1 MKIIKRN
8 GTEVDYDGQ
17 RIMSAVKKANE
28 EAPTDGRMSEL
39 QIMVVEENVRNKLTK
54 SHHTATVEEI
64 QDIVIHEIMRQ
75 QAFRV
80 AQLYTEYRYKQML
93 VRKKSTTDDAILALI
108 EYENEE
114 IKQEN
119 SNKNPMIVS
128 TQRDYIAGEVSKD
141 LTWRVLL
148 PPDIVKAHDEGI
160 LHFHDA
166 DYFLM
171 HIHNCCFINMEDM
184 LMNGTVI
191 SETKIDS
198 PNSFGTACNV
208 ATQIVAQVA
217 SSQFGGQTFSLA
229 HLVPFAEKSR
239 QKQYRKIKER
249 FDLVGIEYTEEQLR
263 YIVEEQI
270 KDEIKDGIQTIQ
282 YQLLT
287 LMTTNGQTP
296 FVSMYININDVPEGR
311 MKDDFILMITE
322 VFRQRIQGIKN
333 EKGVWVT
340 AAFPKIL
347 YVLDENNVKP
357 DSEYIDMTILAAKCT
372 AARMVPDYISAKIM
386 REYTDGDVY
395 GCMGCRSFLT
405 KDRFTKV
412 VGNIANAGNFDKYE
426 NHYWGRFNQ
435 GVVTINLVDVAL
447 SSHKDMD
454 EFWKIFDERLE
465 LCHRALRCRHERLL
479 GTPADVAPILWR
491 YGALARLKKGEVIDK
506 LLYNGYSTI
515 SLGYAGLYEMC
526 YYMTGKS
533 HTEPEGETF
542 AIQVMQHMNDMTEK
556 WKTMENI
563 DYSLYGTPL
572 ESTTY
577 RFAKCLHNRFGE
589 IEGVTDHNYITNSYH
604 EPKTWLNSL
613 MNKLKRKS
621 SEPVIAGCA

>member
-217 SSQFGGQTFSLA
+217 SSQYGL
-229 HLVPFAEKSR
+229 
-239 QKQYRKIKER
+239 
-249 FDLVGIEYTEEQLR
+249 
-263 YIVEEQI
+263 
-270 KDEIKDGIQTIQ
+270 TI
-282 YQLLT
+282 
-287 LMTTNGQTP
+287 P
-296 FVSMYININDVPEGR
+296 
-311 MKDDFILMITE
+311 
-322 VFRQRIQGIKN
+322 
-333 EKGVWVT
+333 
-340 AAFPKIL
+340 A
-347 YVLDENNVKP
+347 VL
-357 DSEYIDMTILAAKCT
+357 
-372 AARMVPDYISAKIM
+372 
-386 REYTDGDVY
+386 
-395 GCMGCRSFLT
+395 
-405 KDRFTKV
+405 
-412 VGNIANAGNFDKYE
+412 
-426 NHYWGRFNQ
+426 
-435 GVVTINLVDVAL
+435 
-447 SSHKDMD
+447 
-454 EFWKIFDERLE
+454 
-465 LCHRALRCRHERLL
+465 
-479 GTPADVAPILWR
+479 
-491 YGALARLKKGEVIDK
+491 
-506 LLYNGYSTI
+506 
-515 SLGYAGLYEMC
+515 
-526 YYMTGKS
+526 
-533 HTEPEGETF
+533 
-542 AIQVMQHMNDMTEK
+542 
-556 WKTMENI
+556 
-563 DYSLYGTPL
+563 
-572 ESTTY
+572 
-577 RFAKCLHNRFGE
+577 
-589 IEGVTDHNYITNSYH
+589 
-604 EPKTWLNSL
+604 
-613 MNKLKRKS
+613 
-621 SEPVIAGCA
+621 